1 MSSKCS
7 LLARENILLSITG
20 FFICL
25 TQAFRMAT
33 HIDPRPY
40 SSSEVRRVKRFA
52 KKQPTTLVFEDRN
65 RVPIEDD
72 DDSTGADADGGFDDD
87 DEFDY
92 PDIPV
97 TVDEDVESDF
107 GDESYS
113 ATRSSSP
120 THPPPTTRRP
130 RPIWTRRA
138 PPPTSARPVVLM

>member
-1 MSSKCS
+1 
-7 LLARENILLSITG
+7 
-20 FFICL
+20 
-25 TQAFRMAT
+25 MAT

-40 SSSEVRRVKRFA
+40 SSSEVRRVERFA

-97 TVDEDVESDF
+97 
-107 GDESYS
+107 
-113 ATRSSSP
+113 ACRC
-120 THPPPTTRRP
+120 R
-130 RPIWTRRA
+130 
-138 PPPTSARPVVLM
+138 